1 MSLLWIKCWCPL
13 LQGIA
18 RLCCDNRKEIRMSA
32 LTILQRA
39 MLAEDL
45 QSLTA
50 PEWEDC
56 FNKVASNLPM
66 ISDQIL
72 VTSCE

>member
-1 MSLLWIKCWCPL
+1 MKCWCPL

-39 MLAEDL
+39 LLAEDL
-45 QSLTA
+45 QSLSA
-50 PEWEDC
+50 AEWESC
-56 FNKVASNLPM
+56 FNKVCGSFRYLAWL
-66 ISDQIL
+66 L
-72 VTSCE
+72 YAW

>member
-1 MSLLWIKCWCPL
+1 
-13 LQGIA
+13 
-18 RLCCDNRKEIRMSA
+18 MSA

-45 QSLTA
+45 QSLSA

-56 FNKVASNLPM
+56 FNKVVSNLPT
-66 ISDQIL
+66 ISDFAL
-72 VTSCE
+72 MC

>member
-1 MSLLWIKCWCPL
+1 MDQMLVP
-13 LQGIA
+13 IA
-18 RLCCDNRKEIRMSA
+18 PRYRTVVCDNRKEIRMSA

-50 PEWEDC
+50 PEWENC
-56 FNKVASNLPM
+56 FNKVF
-66 ISDQIL
+66 
-72 VTSCE
+72 